1 MTFNLDDT
9 NIGGQLKVGTGIFPA
24 IGEGVSRIN
33 GSAGIRRSCCHWE
46 TNKFCNS
53 LCKYCTTYLIDD
65 SPRSPII
72 PGGLCSGVNNPYS
85 LAVVGPSA
93 VFMT

>member
-33 GSAGIRRSCCHWE
+33 GSAGIEGPVVIGRPTGFVIPYATLMIAYRRNGQKEKSLE
-46 TNKFCNS
+46 FFKENKFS
-53 LCKYCTTYLIDD
+53 VK
-65 SPRSPII
+65 
-72 PGGLCSGVNNPYS
+72 
-85 LAVVGPSA
+85 
-93 VFMT
+93 